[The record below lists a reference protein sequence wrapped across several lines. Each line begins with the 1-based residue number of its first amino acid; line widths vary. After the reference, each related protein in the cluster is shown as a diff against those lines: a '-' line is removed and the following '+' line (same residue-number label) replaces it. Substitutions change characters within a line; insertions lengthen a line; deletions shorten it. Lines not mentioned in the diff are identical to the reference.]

1 LTSIRRPRRPEAE
14 LKEAR
19 ARQLEYLKASN
30 ESLEDALKRRSTI
43 GMAEASNELVIS
55 LGKLKAGLLD
65 ITTRK
70 TPPSGLRRIQ
80 ANRVD
85 RIC

>member
-1 LTSIRRPRRPEAE
+1 MQEAQ
-14 LKEAR
+14 
-19 ARQLEYLKASN
+19 ARQLEYLKVSN

-43 GMAEASNELVIS
+43 GITEAYKELVIS

-65 ITTRK
+65 ITTTK
-70 TPPSGLRRIQ
+70 TPPFGVRRIQ